1 MLQAYISN
9 DNQHLKRFD
18 KQKIISAAVYWE
30 MQYSRFNGL
39 NAFERVPR
47 RLFIQSSPSHVRLL
61 LGAPFRLNAVKH
73 CIFRK
78 SAGALKGYLRWRSF
92 D

>member
-39 NAFERVPR
+39 NAGEKYVHSKECRGVY
-47 RLFIQSSPSHVRLL
+47 LFSLVLL
-61 LGAPFRLNAVKH
+61 MCDSYSEHPF
-73 CIFRK
+73 
-78 SAGALKGYLRWRSF
+78 